1 MAGLG
6 SPQGVAE
13 IRWGRLRRS
22 GRGRRSR
29 HPVPSAGLRGGR
41 GSVRCRHWQEIWRFA
56 YKTAYRDDFGF
67 DEGPRAVPVV
77 ANGRIYT
84 FGAEGQLHA
93 MDAATGKAIW
103 NVDTMRRFGVRKG
116 FFGAAG
122 SPLVEDGRVIANV
135 GGTDGTKGAGIV
147 AFNADTGA
155 VLWTATDHQAS
166 YSSPVGATFGGKR
179 HAVFFTRGGLVGLD
193 PATGAVLFQ
202 RPWRSRSASSVN
214 AATPLIVDDVIFASA
229 TYETGAL
236 ALRVNGSTLTELWSS
251 DEVMSNHYATSVYS
265 GGYLYGYHGRQEF
278 NPSFRAVDLKTG
290 AVKWSVDR
298 YRAGSVTLAGDKL
311 LIARETGE
319 LVLAAASPEAFR
331 PAGQGAG
338 SARDRC
344 APFLPSTT
352 ASSTFATRTRWCA
365 WIFENS
371 EKGSGVFSA
380 IGQRKRLPTPFSDEQ
395 RDPSAGG
402 CARSGVCPRLRRHPR
417 PSAMG
422 QTAAPQLPSSPMT
435 FGVFVVRFS
444 ANGTFML
451 EGQGWPSIRAPGGP
465 GARRSTWSHPDR
477 TAGCDEPGRYR
488 FRVESSRLSFDL
500 VFDDCVPRR
509 MIFES
514 EQLASHERGRG
525 HSRTAHRANR
535 RRDPGCCSRMQ
546 RLQAGSWPS
555 FRGPQASGVAEG
567 QNLPDQW
574 DARNGENTLWRT
586 PIPGLAHSSPIV
598 WDHRIF
604 LTSAISTDT
613 KASFRRG
620 QYGDGDASNDLSR
633 HQWMVYAID
642 KRNGKILWERVAHEG
657 EPVDKRHI
665 KSTYASSTPATDGRV
680 VVASFGSQGV
690 HAYDVDGRFLWRVDL
705 GRLDL
710 GAYDIPTFEWGP
722 ASSPIIWNGLVILQC
737 DTQADSFLLALN
749 AETGE
754 TVWKTER
761 DELPSWGT
769 PTVAMTPAGPELV
782 TNAANFIRGYDPR
795 TGKELWRLGGSSKIT
810 APTPIF
816 GGGLFVVASGRAP
829 EAPIFVVRPGAR
841 GDVTLPGGQ
850 HEQPRHRLEPREPW
864 AVHADAAGLRR
875 PALRR
880 GQQRHLRCL

>member
-1 MAGLG
+1 M
-6 SPQGVAE
+6 
-13 IRWGRLRRS
+13 
-22 GRGRRSR
+22 
-29 HPVPSAGLRGGR
+29 
-41 GSVRCRHWQEIWRFA
+41 
-56 YKTAYRDDFGF
+56 
-67 DEGPRAVPVV
+67 
-77 ANGRIYT
+77 T
-84 FGAEGQLHA
+84 FGA
-93 MDAATGKAIW
+93 
-103 NVDTMRRFGVRKG
+103 
-116 FFGAAG
+116 
-122 SPLVEDGRVIANV
+122 
-135 GGTDGTKGAGIV
+135 
-147 AFNADTGA
+147 
-155 VLWTATDHQAS
+155 
-166 YSSPVGATFGGKR
+166 
-179 HAVFFTRGGLVGLD
+179 
-193 PATGAVLFQ
+193 
-202 RPWRSRSASSVN
+202 
-214 AATPLIVDDVIFASA
+214 
-229 TYETGAL
+229 
-236 ALRVNGSTLTELWSS
+236 
-251 DEVMSNHYATSVYS
+251 
-265 GGYLYGYHGRQEF
+265 
-278 NPSFRAVDLKTG
+278 
-290 AVKWSVDR
+290 
-298 YRAGSVTLAGDKL
+298 
-311 LIARETGE
+311 
-319 LVLAAASPEAFR
+319 
-331 PAGQGAG
+331 
-338 SARDRC
+338 
-344 APFLPSTT
+344 
-352 ASSTFATRTRWCA
+352 
-365 WIFENS
+365 
-371 EKGSGVFSA
+371 
-380 IGQRKRLPTPFSDEQ
+380 
-395 RDPSAGG
+395 
-402 CARSGVCPRLRRHPR
+402 
-417 PSAMG
+417 
-422 QTAAPQLPSSPMT
+422 
-435 FGVFVVRFS
+435 FVVRFS
-444 ANGTFML
+444 TDGTFML
-451 EGQGWPSIRAPGGP
+451 EGQGWPSMPG
-465 GARRSTWSHPDR
+465 TWRTRGSQIDLGISDR

-488 FRVESSRLSFDL
+488 FQVERSRLSFDL

-509 MIFES
+509 MIFDRSSWRPTS
-514 EQLASHERGRG
+514 EAEAIPERRIV
-525 HSRTAHRANR
+525 RTAAASPVVVQ
-535 RRDPGCCSRMQ
+535 DATTSR
-546 RLQAGSWPS
+546 GSWPS
-555 FRGPQASGVAEG
+555 FRGPQASGVVEG

-613 KASFRRG
+613 KAGFRRG

-633 HQWMVYAID
+633 HKWMVYAID

-795 TGKELWRLGGSSKIT
+795 SGKELWRLGGSSKIT

-829 EAPIFVVRPGAR
+829 EAPIFAVRPGAR
-841 GDVTLPGGQ
+841 GDVTLPGWQ

-864 AVHADAAGLRR
+864 AVHADAADLRR